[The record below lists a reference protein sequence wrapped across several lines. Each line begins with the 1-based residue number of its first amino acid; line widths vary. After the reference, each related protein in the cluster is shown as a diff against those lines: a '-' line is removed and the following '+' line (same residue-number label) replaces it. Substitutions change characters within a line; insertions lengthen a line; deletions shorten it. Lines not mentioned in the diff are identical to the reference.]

1 VSEPVRTSP
10 VERARCGRP
19 TCSPDRLRES
29 RRRVVIGGIGFDP
42 LTEREVVEHV
52 RRALDRGA
60 GGHIVT
66 PNVDIMRLVRRDPVL
81 RADIA
86 AADLVVPDG
95 MPVVWAS
102 RLAGARLP
110 ERVAGSSLLWSLG
123 RTLAGDGRSVYLLGG
138 APPGFGRAEGAHRA
152 AGTLASACPGLR
164 IAGYASPR
172 FGFDSSPGILRAVCR
187 EVIAVKP
194 DLVYVG
200 LGFPKQERFISLL
213 RPDLPGAWFLG
224 CGAAIDFAAGDRAR
238 APEWM
243 QRSGLEWVHRM
254 AGEPRRLAGRY
265 LRHDAPYAVSLLARA
280 VLARVS

>member
-1 VSEPVRTSP
+1 VLGT
-10 VERARCGRP
+10 
-19 TCSPDRLRES
+19 
-29 RRRVVIGGIGFDP
+29 RRRVVIGGVGFDP
-42 LTEREVVEHV
+42 LTERQVVEYV

-66 PNVDIMRLVRRDPVL
+66 PNVDIMRLAGRDPVL
-81 RADIA
+81 RADLA
-86 AADLVVPDG
+86 AADLVVADG

-110 ERVAGSSLLWSLG
+110 ERVAGSSLLWSLA
-123 RTLAGDGRSVYLLGG
+123 RAIAGDARSVYLVGG

-152 AGTLASACPGLR
+152 AGALASACPGLR

-172 FGFDSSPGILRAVCR
+172 FGFDATPATLRAVCR
-187 EVIAVKP
+187 EVIEVKP

-213 RPDLPGAWFLG
+213 RPDLPAAWFLG
-224 CGAAIDFAAGDRAR
+224 CGAGIDFAAGDKTR
-238 APEWM
+238 APGWM
-243 QRSGLEWVHRM
+243 QRSGLEWLHRM

-265 LRHDAPYAVSLLARA
+265 LRHDAPYALTLLARA
-280 VLARVS
+280 ALARARLS